1 MRARWSPRSDFLM
14 PFAIGMVQLWG
25 SMGAENGQVRPG
37 APDGRLPLDEIAVV
51 LLLIG
56 PLALI
61 MRRSRPVLTLWVTAA
76 ATALYI
82 WGGYPYGPAFLSPI
96 VAVFNAVLTGHR
108 RAAWIAMGAMYAF
121 FAAYI
126 TFVLPMPR
134 DLWHHASIIACMLVV
149 LTAAEVVGARRER
162 LAERRRVEEE
172 AARRRASDERL
183 TMAQELHDVLGHNI
197 SLIHVQAATALHLI
211 EEHPEQ
217 ARTAL
222 TTIKQASKDVL
233 TEMRSVL
240 GVLRDDAP
248 RSPTAGVDQLGELVE
263 RMPAATLRV
272 EGPARPLPPGVDRAA
287 YRIVQESLT
296 NVTKHAPGARATVT
310 LGYGP
315 GELLVRV
322 DDTGRTEPGTLV
334 GAGGGNGLPGMRARA
349 TALGGTLTA
358 APLPAGFRVEARL
371 PIPAEDIE

>member
-1 MRARWSPRSDFLM
+1 M
-14 PFAIGMVQLWG
+14 PFTVGMVQIWG
-25 SMGAENGQVRPG
+25 TVGAQHGQVG
-37 APDGRLPLDEIAVV
+37 KGNPDTRVPLDELGVL

-76 ATALYI
+76 ATGLYI
-82 WGGYPYGPAFLSPI
+82 WGGYPYGPAFVSPI

-108 RAAWIAMGAMYAF
+108 RAAWISIGMMYAF

-126 TFVLPMPR
+126 TFVLPVPR

-149 LTAAEVVGARRER
+149 VTAAEVVGARRER
-162 LAERRRVEEE
+162 RAERLRVEEE
-172 AARRRASDERL
+172 EARRRASDERL
-183 TMAQELHDVLGHNI
+183 TMAQELHDVLGHSI
-197 SLIHVQAATALHLI
+197 SLIHVQASTALHLI
-211 EEHPEQ
+211 DEHPEQ

-248 RSPTAGVDQLGELVE
+248 RSPTAGIGQLEELVE
-263 RMPAATLRV
+263 RMPSAALRT
-272 EGPARPLPPGVDRAA
+272 EGTPRPLPPGVDRAA

-315 GELLVRV
+315 DELLVRV
-322 DDTGRTEPGTLV
+322 DDTGRTEPGTLT
-334 GAGGGNGLPGMRARA
+334 GDGGGNGLPGMRARA
-349 TALGGTLTA
+349 AALGGTLTA
-358 APLPAGFRVEARL
+358 APHPTGFRVEARL
-371 PIPAEDIE
+371 PIPADDTAEDTE